1 MNVLDKFTQL
11 GQQASYHY
19 AADRTSEWRLGTPL
33 EAEAVALFDAHPE
46 LQAQM
51 REIAKGFLW
60 PLALRRP
67 EKENAA

>member
-1 MNVLDKFTQL
+1 MTVLEKFTQL

-33 EAEAVALFDAHPE
+33 EREAIAMFDANPE

-51 REIAKGFLW
+51 REVAKGFLW
-60 PLALRRP
+60 SLELRRP
-67 EKENAA
+67 KKDAA